1 MGNWVKSTRDFS
13 ILSLQLPV
21 NLYLFKNK
29 KFFKRKGKFKS
40 LKNTGG
46 VGVGEDRQSLSRVRD
61 LLLISI
67 LRFISHSI

>member
-46 VGVGEDRQSLSRVRD
+46 GGVGEDRQSLSRVRD

-67 LRFISHSI
+67 LLFISHSI